1 MGGLGAVG
9 AGISGSQISGSQISG
24 SQIGGIG
31 GFGGIPIV
39 QNAGSDDG
47 IPVVVM
53 PTPLV
58 NDGNPRNGLIGGNFQ
73 GQGFGGF
80 AGFNGAQMNGGAGL
94 SGVMVPGFRG
104 ISAR

>member
-1 MGGLGAVG
+1 M
-9 AGISGSQISGSQISG
+9 SGQLSGNQLNGNQLNG
-24 SQIGGIG
+24 SQIGG
-31 GFGGIPIV
+31 FGSVPIV
-39 QNAGSDDG
+39 LTAEPNVG

-80 AGFNGAQMNGGAGL
+80 AGFTGAQVNGGAGL
-94 SGVMVPGFRG
+94 SGAMLPGFRG
-104 ISAR
+104 ISGR